1 MYKRKV
7 ILGVMAAVSLAI
19 GAGLSF
25 LTEQQAVMLFA
36 LPFAPIAAGLRRLSL
51 LGGFWNVLAWALYGC
66 LSLLP
71 AVWLLW
77 RVKNKRAK
85 GCDGLLGLL
94 SLLLFWA
101 LYWMINP
108 DLTGRFFGKLVAFA
122 PALLGVC
129 LWAVLL
135 CYGILQLCA
144 AVGQSKNEGLHR
156 WLTGLVWCVIAVFFL
171 DLLAVELS
179 RTVPELKNGNGLMIL
194 NYLAALVTDLIGL
207 RTALYALTL
216 TERLEQGWYTEKTIQ
231 AAGDLADV
239 CGEAIVVTAVTGMLF
254 TLMQVLMSS
263 AVDQL
268 NVSLDL
274 PVFQLL
280 FLLCVLLLSRM
291 IARGKA
297 LQDDSD
303 SII

>member
-1 MYKRKV
+1 MNKRKV
-7 ILGVMAAVSLAI
+7 LLGVMMAVSLAL

-36 LPFAPIAAGLRRLSL
+36 LPFAPIAAGLRQLSL
-51 LGGFWNVLAWALYGC
+51 LGGGWNMLAWALYGC
-66 LSLLP
+66 LSLAP
-71 AVWLLW
+71 AAWLLL
-77 RVKNKRAK
+77 RVRNKRAR
-85 GCDGLLGLL
+85 GCDGLLVLL

-122 PALLGVC
+122 PALLGLC

-135 CYGILQLCA
+135 CYGILRLRA
-144 AVGQSKNEGLHR
+144 AVEQSGNEGLHR
-156 WLTGLVWCVIAVFFL
+156 WLKGLIWCVIAVCFL
-171 DLLAVELS
+171 DFYAGQLPVLIRSITDGTLFDVSLLFRWVIDGMVI
-179 RTVPELKNGNGLMIL
+179 RVG
-194 NYLAALVTDLIGL
+194 
-207 RTALYALTL
+207 LYALTFA
-216 TERLEQGWYTEKTIQ
+216 EELEQGWYTPQ
-231 AAGDLADV
+231 SAAAAGELADV
-239 CGEAIVVTAVTGMLF
+239 CGETITVTAVVQ
-254 TLMQVLMSS
+254 LMTVLIQVVMSS

-268 NVSLDL
+268 HVSLDL